1 MFPLQ
6 SVTIAVS
13 HVFSRAIPLA
23 YLLFHDME
31 NMPVRVRG
39 IRHGNELWRE
49 WCTIVRFD
57 SAAVVSLFDQHGVVD
72 CLTHSVACDV
82 GTDLE
87 HLAGVRNLLCSYG
100 HKHCHH
106 ALDKSQ
112 AWAPM
117 VYSFDGQVF
126 TSYNVGLHRHV
137 DVSRDPG
144 HLLTAIRIRGDK
156 TAISNLLGKPAI
168 LFDDKVDNVNLHL
181 ANSFHGSEA
190 FLVDIGGRRR
200 CRMQGYAYSNNP
212 RCWPDQVQCFVD
224 RHASFAAW

>member
-1 MFPLQ
+1 MDARFHIEMATVLRRYGYGYGYNNGLAIAIVAFAADPSHTCTRGLCMFPLQ

-23 YLLFHDME
+23 YVLLHDME

-100 HKHCHH
+100 HQHCHH

-112 AWAPM
+112 AWA
-117 VYSFDGQVF
+117 
-126 TSYNVGLHRHV
+126 
-137 DVSRDPG
+137 
-144 HLLTAIRIRGDK
+144 
-156 TAISNLLGKPAI
+156 
-168 LFDDKVDNVNLHL
+168 
-181 ANSFHGSEA
+181 
-190 FLVDIGGRRR
+190 
-200 CRMQGYAYSNNP
+200 
-212 RCWPDQVQCFVD
+212 
-224 RHASFAAW
+224 